1 MCAIFGSYVV
11 DENTSSRFHA
21 SSFTCLM
28 DSPTQTYLLGWHLAV
43 RPSTKKSLLVPYF
56 SSIYLIRNWMNL
68 RDAETGKILW
78 QGTEDLSVPGVEH
91 EGTFPPLVCKALD
104 DWGAGPKHYRV
115 QSLHT

>member
-1 MCAIFGSYVV
+1 
-11 DENTSSRFHA
+11 
-21 SSFTCLM
+21 
-28 DSPTQTYLLGWHLAV
+28 
-43 RPSTKKSLLVPYF
+43 
-56 SSIYLIRNWMNL
+56 MNL